1 MRGILKLG
9 QQRSILLQAV
19 NVVLAGLIPLAFVYF
34 ATRYVGHVV
43 TIRSVD
49 YFQFVEMAQ
58 RLDSGSLRSWVSG
71 MHPIG
76 YPLLIRW
83 GLAAGLDAVQ
93 IGHALSIAGG
103 VILLA
108 SAYLLGYQLTHDRW
122 LALLSEAFLATTGY
136 FLYFATF
143 EGNDMLS
150 AGLQGLSLAL
160 LVGLSE
166 RRGTD
171 FAAGVLAGLAYV
183 IRYTAIVTSG
193 LCLLFLAGR
202 ALVQRRRLMWIV
214 TGLFLAGF
222 LLGAALQL
230 IPSALVTGNPF
241 YSVRGHDVWWHV
253 EGLTNFATEW
263 DDAPM
268 DISPVGVFLTNP
280 KRFIQH
286 WWNTARSFWVNP
298 RMLLLD
304 TPLRLLAQAGLL
316 FTLLAGKE
324 IKARQRGLL
333 ALYVCGLLAAL
344 AVIRYDPR
352 FLVVILPVLVFCAV
366 YFVWAI
372 VPRCLSLGRLTL
384 PTGAIVFVVLIGWS
398 STIPLSYLRDAP
410 ASSERVLAV
419 TNTLRTAGMRSA
431 NEVLSSGIPFHDASV
446 PTRTRYDQSYWVAP
460 NMDSL
465 EELHALAEER
475 GYHFVLYDA
484 KTGLAAHPGLEQLL
498 DPYSRPSGLTPLLI
512 PENREYALYRI
523 ESNPPRPALS
533 VVERDAEGSAHPLD
547 VHLDDSIVLQGYDLY
562 ITRDAP
568 EMVIPRV
575 GVFLYWQATQPIS
588 RSYKVFVQI
597 LNADGR
603 LIAQDDSVPVS
614 WIYPTDAWEV
624 GEIIVDFHRIA
635 LPTDVISGTYTVQA
649 GMYEEQT
656 MQRLSVLSSAGA
668 MVDDK
673 VTLTKI
679 TLDASETE
687 GRQKQ

>member
-1 MRGILKLG
+1 MRCILKPG
-9 QQRSILLQAV
+9 QQRRILLQTV
-19 NVVLAGLIPLAFVYF
+19 NAVLAGLIPLAFVYF
-34 ATRYVGHVV
+34 AVRYVGHVV

-58 RLDSGSLRSWVSG
+58 RLDSGSLRSWASG

-83 GLAAGLDAVQ
+83 GLATGLDVVR

-103 VILLA
+103 VILLS
-108 SAYLLGYQLTHDRW
+108 SAYLLGYQLTHNRW
-122 LALLSEAFLATTGY
+122 LALLTEGFLATTGY

-150 AGLQGLSLAL
+150 AGLQGFSLAL
-160 LVGLSE
+160 LAGFSE
-166 RRGTD
+166 RKGTN

-183 IRYTAIVTSG
+183 TRYTAAVTSA
-193 LCLLFLAGR
+193 LCLLFLAGQ

-214 TGLFLAGF
+214 TGLFLVGF

-230 IPSALVTGNPF
+230 IPSSLVTGNPF
-241 YSVRGHDVWWHV
+241 YSVRGRDVWWHV

-268 DISPVGVFLTNP
+268 DISPVEVFFANP

-286 WWNTARSFWVNP
+286 WWNTARSFWVTP

-333 ALYVCGLLAAL
+333 ALYVGGLLAAL
-344 AVIRYDPR
+344 AIIRYDPR
-352 FLVVILPVLVFCAV
+352 FLIVILPVLVFCAV

-372 VPRCLSLGRLTL
+372 VPRCLSLGRLSL
-384 PTGAIVFVVLIGWS
+384 PTSVIMFVMLIGWS
-398 STIPLSYLRDAP
+398 GTVPLSYLRNAP
-410 ASSERVLAV
+410 VSSEMVLAV
-419 TNTLRTAGMRSA
+419 TNTLRAAGMRLAS
-431 NEVLSSGIPFHDASV
+431 EVLSSAIPFHDASV
-446 PTRTRYDQSYWVAP
+446 PARTRYDQSYWAAP
-460 NMDSL
+460 DMNSL
-465 EELHALAEER
+465 VELHTLARER
-475 GYHFVLYDA
+475 GYRFVLYDTE
-484 KTGLAAHPGLEQLL
+484 TGVAAHPGLQQLL
-498 DPYSRPSGLTPLLI
+498 NPYRRPSGLTPLLI

-523 ESNPPRPALS
+523 ESNPPK
-533 VVERDAEGSAHPLD
+533 SAHSLD
-547 VHLDDSIVLQGYDLY
+547 VHLDDGIVLQGYDLY

-568 EMVIPRV
+568 EMATPRV

-614 WIYPTDAWEV
+614 WTYPTDAWQS
-624 GEIIVDFHRIA
+624 GEIVVDFHSIVLSA
-635 LPTDVISGTYTVQA
+635 DVVPGTYAVQA
-649 GMYEEQT
+649 GMYDEQT

-668 MVDDK
+668 VVDDK
-673 VTLTKI
+673 VMLTKI
-679 TLDASETE
+679 TLDASEIE
-687 GRQKQ
+687 GSQKQ

>member
-1 MRGILKLG
+1 MRGILNSG
-9 QQRSILLQAV
+9 HQRRILLQAV

-34 ATRYVGHVV
+34 AVRYVGHVV

-58 RLDSGSLRSWVSG
+58 GLDAGSLRSWVSG
-71 MHPIG
+71 MHPVG

-83 GLAAGLDAVQ
+83 GLAAGLDVVQ

-103 VILLA
+103 VLLLA
-108 SAYLLGYQLTHDRW
+108 SAYLLGYQLTHHRW
-122 LALLSEAFLATTGY
+122 LALLTESFLATTGY

-160 LVGLSE
+160 LVGFSE
-166 RRGTD
+166 RKGTN

-183 IRYTAIVTSG
+183 IRYTAAVTSA

-202 ALVQRRRLMWIV
+202 ALVQRRRLVWIV
-214 TGLFLAGF
+214 TGLFLVGF

-263 DDAPM
+263 NDAPM
-268 DISPVGVFLTNP
+268 DISPVEVFFANP

-298 RMLLLD
+298 RLLLLD

-324 IKARQRGLL
+324 IEARQRGLL

-344 AVIRYDPR
+344 AIIRYDPR

-372 VPRCLSLGRLTL
+372 VPRSLSLGRLTL
-384 PTGAIVFVVLIGWS
+384 PTGAIVLVTLMGWS
-398 STIPLSYLRDAP
+398 STVPLTYLRNAP

-419 TNTLRTAGMRSA
+419 TNTLHAAGMRLA

-446 PTRTRYDQSYWVAP
+446 PARTRYDQSYWVAP

-465 EELHALAEER
+465 EELHALAEKR
-475 GYHFVLYDA
+475 GYRFVLYDA

-498 DPYSRPSGLTPLLI
+498 NPYSRPSGLTPLLI
-512 PENREYALYRI
+512 PENQEYALYRI
-523 ESNPPRPALS
+523 ESDSPKSAPPVPPK
-533 VVERDAEGSAHPLD
+533 VGGPGGGVQ
-547 VHLDDSIVLQGYDLY
+547 LDDSIALQGYDLY

-614 WIYPTDAWEV
+614 WTYPTDAWQS
-624 GEIIVDFHRIA
+624 GEIVVDFHSIV
-635 LPTDVISGTYTVQA
+635 LPADTIPGTYAVQA
-649 GMYEEQT
+649 GMYDEQT
-656 MQRLSVLSSAGA
+656 MQRLSVLSSAGVA
-668 MVDDK
+668 VDDK
-673 VTLTKI
+673 VMLTKI
-679 TLDASETE
+679 TLDASEIE

>member
-1 MRGILKLG
+1 MRGILNSG
-9 QQRSILLQAV
+9 QQRRILLQAV
-19 NVVLAGLIPLAFVYF
+19 NVALAGLIPLAFVYF
-34 ATRYVGHVV
+34 AAQYVGHVV
-43 TIRSVD
+43 TIRNVD

-58 RLDSGSLRSWVSG
+58 GLGSGSLRSWVGG
-71 MHPIG
+71 MHPVG

-83 GLAAGLDAVQ
+83 GLAWGLDAAQ

-103 VILLA
+103 VILLT
-108 SAYLLGYQLTHDRW
+108 SAYLLGYQLTHNRW
-122 LALLSEAFLATTGY
+122 LALLTEGFLATTGY

-166 RRGTD
+166 RKGTN

-202 ALVQRRRLMWIV
+202 ALVQRRRSTWIV

-253 EGLTNFATEW
+253 EGRTSFATEW
-263 DDAPM
+263 NDAPM
-268 DISPVGVFLTNP
+268 DISPVEVFLANP

-286 WWNTARSFWVNP
+286 WWNTARSFWVSP

-316 FTLLAGKE
+316 FTLLAGRE
-324 IKARQRGLL
+324 IEARQRGLL
-333 ALYVCGLLAAL
+333 ALYVGGLLAAL

-352 FLVVILPVLVFCAV
+352 FLVIILPVLIFCAV

-384 PTGAIVFVVLIGWS
+384 PTGAIVLVVLIGWS
-398 STIPLSYLRDAP
+398 GTVPLSYLRDAP
-410 ASSERVLAV
+410 ASSEGVLAV
-419 TNTLRTAGMRSA
+419 TNSLRAAGMRLAS
-431 NEVLSSGIPFHDASV
+431 EVLSSGIPFHDASV

-465 EELHALAEER
+465 EELHALAEKK

-484 KTGLAAHPGLEQLL
+484 QTGLAAHPGLEDLL
-498 DPYSRPSGLTPLLI
+498 NPNRRPSGLTPLLI
-512 PENREYALYRI
+512 PEDREYALYRL
-523 ESNPPRPALS
+523 ESDPPKP
-533 VVERDAEGSAHPLD
+533 AHPLD
-547 VHLDDSIVLQGYDLY
+547 VQLDDDIALRGYDLY
-562 ITRDAP
+562 VTRDAP
-568 EMVIPRV
+568 EMVVPRV

-588 RSYKVFVQI
+588 CSYKVFVHV

-603 LIAQDDSVPVS
+603 LIAQDDSLPVL
-614 WIYPTDAWEV
+614 WTYPTDAWQG
-624 GEIIVDFHRIA
+624 GEDVLDFHSIV
-635 LPTDVISGTYTVQA
+635 LPADAIPGTYTVQA

-656 MQRLSVLSSAGA
+656 MQRLSVSSSAGA
-668 MVDDK
+668 AVDDK
-673 VTLTKI
+673 AVLTKI
-679 TLDASETE
+679 TLGASEIE

>member
-1 MRGILKLG
+1 MLKPG
-9 QQRSILLQAV
+9 QQHRVLLQAL
-19 NVVLAGLIPLAFVYF
+19 NVVLAGMIPLAFIYF
-34 ATRYVGHVV
+34 AVRYVGHVV

-58 RLDSGSLRSWVSG
+58 GFGSGSLRSWVSG
-71 MHPIG
+71 MHPVG

-83 GLAAGLDAVQ
+83 GLAAGLDVVQ

-103 VILLA
+103 VILLS
-108 SAYLLGYQLTHDRW
+108 SAYLLGYQLTHNRW
-122 LALLSEAFLATTGY
+122 LALLTEGFLATTGY

-166 RRGTD
+166 RKRTN

-183 IRYTAIVTSG
+183 IRYTAIVTSA

-214 TGLFLAGF
+214 AGLFLAGF

-263 DDAPM
+263 NDAPM
-268 DISPVGVFLTNP
+268 DISPVEVFLANP
-280 KRFIQH
+280 KRFVQH
-286 WWNTARSFWVNP
+286 WWNTARSFWVDP

-316 FTLLAGKE
+316 FTLLAGRE
-324 IKARQRGLL
+324 IEARQRGLL

-344 AVIRYDPR
+344 AIIRYDPR
-352 FLVVILPVLVFCAV
+352 FLTVILPVLVFCAV

-372 VPRCLSLGRLTL
+372 VPRRLSLGRLTL
-384 PTGAIVFVVLIGWS
+384 PTSAIVFVMLIGWS
-398 STIPLSYLRDAP
+398 GTVPLSYLRNAP
-410 ASSERVLAV
+410 ASSEKVLV
-419 TNTLRTAGMRSA
+419 VSNTLRAGGMRLAS
-431 NEVLSSGIPFHDASV
+431 EVLSSGIPFHDVSV
-446 PTRTRYDQSYWVAP
+446 PARTRYDQSYWVAP

-465 EELHALAEER
+465 EELHALAETR

-498 DPYSRPSGLTPLLI
+498 NPHSRPSGLTPLLI
-512 PENREYALYRI
+512 PEKREYALYRI
-523 ESNPPRPALS
+523 ESDPPRPAQ
-533 VVERDAEGSAHPLD
+533 PLD
-547 VHLDDSIVLQGYDLY
+547 AHFDDGIVLQGYDLY
-562 ITRDAP
+562 VTHDAP

-575 GVFLYWQATQPIS
+575 GVFLYWQATQSIP
-588 RSYKVFVQI
+588 RSYKVFVHI

-603 LIAQDDSVPVS
+603 LIAQDDSVPVL
-614 WIYPTDAWEV
+614 WTCPTDAWQG
-624 GEIIVDFHRIA
+624 GEIVVDFHNIA
-635 LPTDVISGTYTVQA
+635 LPTDAIPGTYTVQA
-649 GMYEEQT
+649 GMYEGQT
-656 MQRLSVLSSAGA
+656 MQRLSVLSSAGVV
-668 MVDDK
+668 VDDK
-673 VTLTKI
+673 AMLTKI
-679 TLDASETE
+679 TLDASEIE